1 MPYYCDVGHPFIM
14 VVSKDHAVILTPVA
28 KRFGSGAVPTCINNF
43 GLLWLLFEHQTFDLQ
58 GERSY

>member
-1 MPYYCDVGHPFIM
+1 M

-28 KRFGSGAVPTCINNF
+28 KRFGSGAVPTCINNL

-58 GERSY
+58 GKRSY